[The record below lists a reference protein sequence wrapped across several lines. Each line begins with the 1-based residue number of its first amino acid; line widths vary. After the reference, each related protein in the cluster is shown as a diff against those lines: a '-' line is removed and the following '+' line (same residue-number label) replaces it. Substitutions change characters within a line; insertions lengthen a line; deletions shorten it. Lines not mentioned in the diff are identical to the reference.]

1 MYAKT
6 YRWLGLAALAV
17 AGVAQAHP
25 GHAEGAL
32 AGLMHPFM
40 GWDHLLAMFA
50 VGVWA
55 AQLGGRAQ
63 WLLPVSFVACLT
75 VGAGMA
81 TSGLVMPMVEGG
93 IAASVLLLGVLICM
107 AVAVPSALG
116 AAMVGLFALFHGY
129 AHGMEMPAM
138 SSPWQYAAGFVAASM
153 LLHGMGVGF
162 GAALRRRELW
172 LRAAGAVVLM
182 AGGWM
187 TAGVV

>member
-1 MYAKT
+1 M
-6 YRWLGLAALAV
+6 
-17 AGVAQAHP
+17 
-25 GHAEGAL
+25 

-63 WLLPVSFVACLT
+63 WLLPLSFVAFLT

-81 TSGLVMPMVEGG
+81 TGGLAMPMVESG
-93 IAASVLLLGVLICM
+93 IAASVLLLGVLIAM
-107 AVAVPSALG
+107 AVVVPSALG
-116 AAMVGLFALFHGY
+116 AAMVGVFALFHGY
-129 AHGMEMPAM
+129 AHGMEMPSM
-138 SSPWQYAAGFVAASM
+138 SSPWQYAAGFVASSM
-153 LLHGMGVGF
+153 LLQVMGVGF
-162 GAALRRRELW
+162 GAALRRRDLW

-187 TAGVV
+187 SAGVV

>member
-25 GHAEGAL
+25 GHAEGAM

-63 WLLPVSFVACLT
+63 WMLPLSFVACLT

-81 TSGLVMPMVEGG
+81 SGGMAMPMVEGG
-93 IAASVLLLGVLICM
+93 IAASVLLLGVLIAM

-129 AHGMEMPAM
+129 AHGMEMPSM
-138 SSPWQYAAGFVAASM
+138 SSPWQYAAGFVASSM
-153 LLHGMGVGF
+153 LLHVMGVGF

-182 AGGWM
+182 AGGGM